1 MAYELMSDDDK
12 VLTAIRFVA
21 RGAVIPT
28 QLQEFLRKEN
38 LYELIANPQELQLD
52 REQLNQRTDTG
63 CIGSVPS
70 TAEACVS

>member
-12 VLTAIRFVA
+12 VIMAIRFVA

-52 REQLNQRTDTG
+52 REQPDKGTDTG
-63 CIGSVPS
+63 HIGSVPNTDETS
-70 TAEACVS
+70 IS